1 MMQPVSSAAAAEAA
15 GESGGVVK
23 GFSWADAFARIE
35 SARLDTALMLHHDAI
50 TGTSRKHVVRDY
62 LTRLDKAYDSLADVA
77 SQVASRLLGTPDAQP
92 RLQYQPV
99 RLDSVEHAGKAVPFV
114 VCATECVLCLRG
126 IGDTPLVLLVLA
138 HTHTT
143 TNQVHNA
150 LGWERVEVVRLAFDV
165 HEETWPHVT
174 VRGSP

>member
-114 VCATECVLCLRG
+114 VCATECVLR
-126 IGDTPLVLLVLA
+126 A
-138 HTHTT
+138 WH
-143 TNQVHNA
+143 
-150 LGWERVEVVRLAFDV
+150 W
-165 HEETWPHVT
+165 
-174 VRGSP
+174 